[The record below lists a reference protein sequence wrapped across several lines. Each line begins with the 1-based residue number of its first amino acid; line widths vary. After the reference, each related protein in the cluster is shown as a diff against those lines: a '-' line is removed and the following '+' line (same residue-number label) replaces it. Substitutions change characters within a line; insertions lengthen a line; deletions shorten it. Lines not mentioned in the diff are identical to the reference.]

1 MSDEILQHDRT
12 FKTYFLNAKRTW
24 LFEIV
29 SSSRMLVKEEEGEE
43 NTEHKCICI
52 CINKKNQCLIL
63 TTTICYTQFVSSL
76 LCHSITQTRDP
87 PRFYPLTLK
96 TDTRREIS
104 RDNSNINIAHQRQT
118 SNA

>member
-63 TTTICYTQFVSSL
+63 TLQLFAIPNLYHHYYAILSPKLVTL
-76 LCHSITQTRDP
+76 LDFIP
-87 PRFYPLTLK
+87 
-96 TDTRREIS
+96 
-104 RDNSNINIAHQRQT
+104 
-118 SNA
+118 